1 MESLISN
8 SYVFWGLLAL
18 LLLLAE
24 AATFTS
30 VAFVFSIAAAI
41 VFLSL
46 FVADAPQSLAG
57 QLLLFAV
64 AGVVLLYPIRR
75 FQKRT
80 ATAPTTGDVAASIE
94 GAPGGVIRHADEG
107 GCSGRVLLDHA
118 FLGGRE
124 WMFESETVVQPG
136 QRVRI
141 ADVHGNILKVDLH
154 RGES

>member
-8 SYVFWGLLAL
+8 SYFFWAVLAL

-24 AATFTS
+24 AVTFTS
-30 VAFVFSIAAAI
+30 VAFVFSIAAGM

-46 FVADAPQSLAG
+46 LLLDGPQSLAG

-64 AGVVLLYPIRR
+64 AALLYPIRR

-80 ATAPTTGDVAASIE
+80 AISPTTGDVAASIE
-94 GAPGGVIRHADEG
+94 RAPAGVIRDVDAG

-118 FLGGRE
+118 FLGDRA
-124 WMFESETVVQPG
+124 WMFESETVVKPG
-136 QRVRI
+136 VRVRI
-141 ADVHGNILKVDLH
+141 ADVHGNILYVEMDQ
-154 RGES
+154 GE